1 MELEKI
7 RQKSP
12 IAISDFNIFPG
23 EKPPDP
29 GASTPLTGRSKMLP
43 EKKLLEVKKENLALD
58 KRTVVLVC
66 LNTV

>member
-43 EKKLLEVKKENLALD
+43 KKAVGSKKRKSCFGQKNSGLGLP
-58 KRTVVLVC
+58 
-66 LNTV
+66 